1 MKGVSIMAQPLS
13 FRPVGKAKFFGD
25 RGPEITEFLK
35 QEFGGI
41 PATITVDDIPR
52 LEKWY
57 VSKGGNLPVRGSLG
71 ILIHKIREF
80 EMVQVG
86 YFDVV

>member
-1 MKGVSIMAQPLS
+1 MAQPLS
-13 FRPVGKAKFFGD
+13 FRPVGKAKFFGN
-25 RGPEITEFLK
+25 RGPEFAEFLK
-35 QEFGGI
+35 QEFGQI
-41 PATITVDDIPR
+41 PATVSVDDIPK

-57 VSKGGNLPVRGSLG
+57 TSNGGGLPVKGALG
-71 ILIHKIREF
+71 ILILNIKKF

>member
-1 MKGVSIMAQPLS
+1 MAQPLS

-25 RGPEITEFLK
+25 RGPEIAEFLE
-35 QEFGGI
+35 QEFGQI
-41 PATITVDDIPR
+41 PATVSVDDIPK

-57 VSKGGNLPVRGSLG
+57 TSNGGDLPVKGSLG
-71 ILIHKIREF
+71 ILLLKIKEF
-80 EMVQVG
+80 RMVQVG